1 MILTDT
7 AVSEEFPE
15 NSHRIAA
22 NSPATASIVIF
33 LDPTYNFCNPNVTIQ
48 HLYSYFSITND
59 TASYGRTEVPWNIY
73 LKHISPSD
81 SIINISKDMRE
92 AVKCQVLVL
101 LEKSIDFLKYAL
113 KMVIVKGEWFDLYE
127 NIYIDFDIVFVK
139 IFKLV

>member
-1 MILTDT
+1 MILADT

>member
-1 MILTDT
+1 MADT

>member
-1 MILTDT
+1 MILADT

-101 LEKSIDFLKYAL
+101 HEKSIDFLKYAL

>member
-1 MILTDT
+1 M
-7 AVSEEFPE
+7 
-15 NSHRIAA
+15 
-22 NSPATASIVIF
+22 IF
-33 LDPTYNFCNPNVTIQ
+33 LDPTYNFCNPNVTVQ

>member
-1 MILTDT
+1 MILADI
-7 AVSEEFPE
+7 AVSGEFPE
-15 NSHRIAA
+15 NCRKFSYHR
-22 NSPATASIVIF
+22 
-33 LDPTYNFCNPNVTIQ
+33 LHCDPTYNFCNPNVTVQ

>member
-1 MILTDT
+1 MILADT

-22 NSPATASIVIF
+22 NSPSTASIVIF
-33 LDPTYNFCNPNVTIQ
+33 LDPTYNFCNPNVTVQ

-92 AVKCQVLVL
+92 AVKCQVHTVH
-101 LEKSIDFLKYAL
+101 Y
-113 KMVIVKGEWFDLYE
+113 V
-127 NIYIDFDIVFVK
+127 
-139 IFKLV
+139 

>member
-7 AVSEEFPE
+7 AVSGEFPE
-15 NSHRIAA
+15 NFQRIAA
-22 NSPATASIVIF
+22 YSPAIASIVIF

-59 TASYGRTEVPWNIY
+59 TASCGRTEVPWNIY

-127 NIYIDFDIVFVK
+127 NIYIDIDIVFVK

>member
-1 MILTDT
+1 MILADT

-33 LDPTYNFCNPNVTIQ
+33 LDPTYNFCNPNVTVQ

-113 KMVIVKGEWFDLYE
+113 KMVLVKGEWFDLYFPH
-127 NIYIDFDIVFVK
+127 IQYAS
-139 IFKLV
+139 

>member
-1 MILTDT
+1 MILADT

-113 KMVIVKGEWFDLYE
+113 KMVIVKGEGFDLYE

>member
-1 MILTDT
+1 M
-7 AVSEEFPE
+7 
-15 NSHRIAA
+15 
-22 NSPATASIVIF
+22 IF

-59 TASYGRTEVPWNIY
+59 TASCGRTEVPWNIY

-113 KMVIVKGEWFDLYE
+113 KMVLVKGEWFDLYE

>member
-1 MILTDT
+1 MILADT

-33 LDPTYNFCNPNVTIQ
+33 LDPTYNFCNPNVTVQ

-59 TASYGRTEVPWNIY
+59 TASCGRTEVPWNIY

>member
-1 MILTDT
+1 MILADT

-33 LDPTYNFCNPNVTIQ
+33 LDPTYNFCNPNVTVQ